1 MRDFNQFGMCG
12 GFSIG
17 HEYDDRTSVVV
28 EPGDTEIFVVS
39 VPQSEWNP
47 VSIGWQSNDPDE
59 PNGVLDIQPALTSV
73 GSLHPDFTLPVVSAN
88 GLENT
93 TRLTIIEKVLFGMVV
108 RLLTGLFSGGSRY
121 RSRGRISLR
130 K

>member
-1 MRDFNQFGMCG
+1 LWIQNFGAQDLELEFVNVPS

-17 HEYDDRTSVVV
+17 HEQDDRTSVVV
-28 EPGDTEIFVVS
+28 APGDTEIFVVS

-59 PNGVLDIQPALTSV
+59 PDGVLDIQPALTSV
-73 GSLHPDFTLPVVSAN
+73 GSLHPDFALPVVSAN

-93 TRLTIIEKVLFGMVV
+93 TRLVDYQGKVLF
-108 RLLTGLFSGGSRY
+108 LAWWSDY
-121 RSRGRISLR
+121 
-130 K
+130 